1 MRFKLTT
8 DNSQLKKNYFLLN
21 MNDQHSERS
30 IILIVDDNQ
39 TNLDVLFELLR
50 NYGFKVLVALDGES
64 AIEQIEY
71 IHPDLILLDIMMPGI
86 DGFETCRRLKAD
98 LPTRD
103 IPIIFMSALSDTLD
117 KVKGFQTGAVD
128 YITKP
133 FQHEEVLS
141 RIETHLTIRS
151 LQKKLEE
158 KNAEL
163 AHLNQNLERLVEQ
176 KTKQLI
182 DQEKTAIIGRLTQ
195 GMVHNLKSPLQVIQT
210 SVDLIETKA
219 IKIQDQSF
227 SNYTKYIIQA
237 VTKINQIMDTLMMK
251 SRKEQKQDL
260 QLVNINDLVQRE
272 IQLLEGNLYFKNKIR
287 KKYFY
292 DEEIASLPLI
302 YSYIS
307 QVFYNLINN
316 AMDSMWGKKIRELT
330 IVTRQDESKIYMD
343 IADTGCGIAPEDL
356 SKLFDPFYTSKPA
369 KGEEKK
375 EGEPTG
381 TGLGLYTCIE
391 LLKPFNGEIA
401 ISSEL
406 DRGSVFTV
414 VLPKQQKSR

>member
-1 MRFKLTT
+1 
-8 DNSQLKKNYFLLN
+8 
-21 MNDQHSERS
+21 MNDKNSERS

-39 TNLDVLFELLR
+39 TNLDVLFELLK
-50 NYGFKVLVALDGES
+50 NYGFKVLVAQDGES

-98 LPTRD
+98 HATQD
-103 IPIIFMSALSDTLD
+103 IPIIFMSALSDTVD

-141 RIETHLTIRS
+141 RIDTHLTIRS

-158 KNAEL
+158 KNTEL

-176 KTKQLI
+176 KSKQLI

-195 GMVHNLKSPLQVIQT
+195 GMVHNLKSPLQVMQT

-219 IKIQDQSF
+219 TKINDYSF
-227 SNYTKYIIQA
+227 FSYTKYILQA
-237 VTKINQIMDTLMMK
+237 ITKVNQIMDTLMVK
-251 SRKEQKQDL
+251 SSKEQKQDV
-260 QLVNINDLVQRE
+260 QPVNINELIQRE
-272 IQLLEGNLYFKNKIR
+272 LQLLEGNMYFKNKIK

-292 DEEIASLPLI
+292 DENIANVPLI
-302 YSYIS
+302 YAYIS

-316 AMDSMWGKKIRELT
+316 AMDAMWEKKSRELT
-330 IVTRQDESKIYMD
+330 IVTRQDESNIYMD

-356 SKLFDPFYTSKPA
+356 SKIFDPFYTSKPA
-369 KGEEKK
+369 KGEEQK

-401 ISSEL
+401 ISSNPGK
-406 DRGSVFTV
+406 GSVFTV
-414 VLPKQQKSR
+414 ALPKQQKD

>member
-1 MRFKLTT
+1 
-8 DNSQLKKNYFLLN
+8 
-21 MNDQHSERS
+21 MNDKNSERS

-39 TNLDVLFELLR
+39 TNLDVLFELLK
-50 NYGFKVLVALDGES
+50 NYGFKVLVAQDGES

-98 LPTRD
+98 HATQD

-141 RIETHLTIRS
+141 RIDTHLTIRS

-158 KNAEL
+158 KNSEL

-176 KTKQLI
+176 KSKQLI

-195 GMVHNLKSPLQVIQT
+195 GMVHNLKSPLQVMQT

-219 IKIQDQSF
+219 TKINDYSF
-227 SNYTKYIIQA
+227 FSYTKYILQA
-237 VTKINQIMDTLMMK
+237 ITKVNQIMDTLMVK
-251 SRKEQKQDL
+251 SSKEQKQDV
-260 QLVNINDLVQRE
+260 QPVNINELIQRE
-272 IQLLEGNLYFKNKIR
+272 LQLLEGNMYFKNKIK

-292 DEEIASLPLI
+292 DENIANVPLI
-302 YSYIS
+302 YAYIS

-316 AMDSMWGKKIRELT
+316 AMDAMWEKKSRELT

-356 SKLFDPFYTSKPA
+356 SKIFDPFYTSKPA
-369 KGEEKK
+369 KGQEQK

-401 ISSEL
+401 ISSNPGK
-406 DRGSVFTV
+406 GSVFTV
-414 VLPKQQKSR
+414 ALPKQQQD

>member
-1 MRFKLTT
+1 
-8 DNSQLKKNYFLLN
+8 
-21 MNDQHSERS
+21 MNDKNSERS

-39 TNLDVLFELLR
+39 TNLDVLFELLK
-50 NYGFKVLVALDGES
+50 NYGFKVLVAQDGES
-64 AIEQIEY
+64 AIEQIQY

-86 DGFETCRRLKAD
+86 DGFETCHRLKSD
-98 LPTRD
+98 PPTQD
-103 IPIIFMSALSDTLD
+103 IPIIFMSALSATVD

-141 RIETHLTIRS
+141 RIQTHLTIGS
-151 LQKKLEE
+151 LQKKLEQ

-176 KTKQLI
+176 KSKQLI
-182 DQEKTAIIGRLTQ
+182 EQEKTAIIGRLTQ
-195 GMVHNLKSPLQVIQT
+195 GMVHNLKSPLQVMQT

-219 IKIQDQSF
+219 TKINDYSF
-227 SNYTKYIIQA
+227 FSYTKYILQA
-237 VTKINQIMDTLMMK
+237 ITKVNQIMDTLMVK

-260 QLVNINDLVQRE
+260 QAVNINELVQRE
-272 IQLLEGNLYFKNKIR
+272 IQLLEGNLYFKNKIK

-292 DEEIASLPLI
+292 DENIANIPLI

-307 QVFYNLINN
+307 QVFYNLVNN
-316 AMDSMWGKKIRELT
+316 AMDAMWDKKIRELT

-356 SKLFDPFYTSKPA
+356 SKIFDPFYTSKPP
-369 KGEEKK
+369 KGEEQK

-391 LLKPFNGEIA
+391 LLKPFNGQIG
-401 ISSEL
+401 ISSNL
-406 DRGSVFTV
+406 GKGSIFTV
-414 VLPKQQKSR
+414 VLPKQQKD

>member
-1 MRFKLTT
+1 
-8 DNSQLKKNYFLLN
+8 
-21 MNDQHSERS
+21 MNDKNSERS

-39 TNLDVLFELLR
+39 TNLDVLFELLK
-50 NYGFKVLVALDGES
+50 NYGFKVLVAQDGES

-98 LPTRD
+98 HATQD

-141 RIETHLTIRS
+141 RIDTHLTIRS

-158 KNAEL
+158 KNSEL

-176 KTKQLI
+176 KSKQLI

-195 GMVHNLKSPLQVIQT
+195 GMVHNLKSPLQVMQT

-219 IKIQDQSF
+219 TKINDYSF
-227 SNYTKYIIQA
+227 FSYTKYILQA
-237 VTKINQIMDTLMMK
+237 ITKVNQIMDTLMVK
-251 SRKEQKQDL
+251 SSKEQKQDV
-260 QLVNINDLVQRE
+260 QPVNINELIQRE
-272 IQLLEGNLYFKNKIR
+272 LQLLEGNMYFKNKIK

-292 DEEIASLPLI
+292 DENIANVPLI
-302 YSYIS
+302 YAYIS

-316 AMDSMWGKKIRELT
+316 AMDAMWEKKSRELT

-356 SKLFDPFYTSKPA
+356 SKIFDPFYTSKPA
-369 KGEEKK
+369 KGQEQK

-401 ISSEL
+401 ISSNPGK
-406 DRGSVFTV
+406 GSVFTV
-414 VLPKQQKSR
+414 ALPKHQKD

>member
-1 MRFKLTT
+1 
-8 DNSQLKKNYFLLN
+8 
-21 MNDQHSERS
+21 MNDKNSERS

-39 TNLDVLFELLR
+39 TNLDVLFELLK
-50 NYGFKVLVALDGES
+50 NHGFKVLVAQDGES

-98 LPTRD
+98 PPTQD
-103 IPIIFMSALSDTLD
+103 IPIIFMSALSDTVD

-141 RIETHLTIRS
+141 RIDTHLTIRS

-158 KNAEL
+158 KNIEL
-163 AHLNQNLERLVEQ
+163 AQLNQNLERLVEQ
-176 KTKQLI
+176 KSKQLI

-195 GMVHNLKSPLQVIQT
+195 GMVHNLKSPLQVMQT

-219 IKIQDQSF
+219 TKINDYSF
-227 SNYTKYIIQA
+227 FSYTKYILQA
-237 VTKINQIMDTLMMK
+237 ITKVNQIMDTLMVK
-251 SRKEQKQDL
+251 SSKEQKQDL
-260 QLVNINDLVQRE
+260 QPVNINELIQRE
-272 IQLLEGNLYFKNKIR
+272 IQLLEGNMYFKNKIK

-292 DEEIASLPLI
+292 DEKIADIPLI
-302 YSYIS
+302 YAYIS

-316 AMDSMWGKKIRELT
+316 AMDAMWEKKSREIT
-330 IVTRQDESKIYMD
+330 IVTRQDESTIYMD

-356 SKLFDPFYTSKPA
+356 SKIFDPFYTSKPA

-391 LLKPFNGEIA
+391 LLKPFNGQIA
-401 ISSEL
+401 ISSNL
-406 DRGSVFTV
+406 GKGSVFTV
-414 VLPKQQKSR
+414 VFPKQQKD